1 MGKQRFNNTD
11 FRKKHQG
18 RKINMTKQIG
28 KRKIK
33 KRISMS
39 MYLNNNKNT
48 SIFADY
54 ENKFRLTMILF
65 EL

>member
-33 KRISMS
+33 TNFNVCILEQKQKHF
-39 MYLNNNKNT
+39 YLC
-48 SIFADY
+48 
-54 ENKFRLTMILF
+54 RL
-65 EL
+65 